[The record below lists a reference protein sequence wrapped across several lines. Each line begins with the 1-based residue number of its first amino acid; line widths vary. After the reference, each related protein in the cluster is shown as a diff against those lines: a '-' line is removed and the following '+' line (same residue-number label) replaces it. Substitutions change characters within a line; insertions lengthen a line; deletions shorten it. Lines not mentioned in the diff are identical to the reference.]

1 MNEFIHPIAILPY
14 ILSIMS
20 LGALAIL
27 GVANLRYHKPVTV
40 KVKKY

>member
-20 LGALAIL
+20 LGALI
-27 GVANLRYHKPVTV
+27 VITIANLRYRKPVTV